1 MNTSS
6 HANRQNSTP
15 CISLWPT
22 APLDTGETRPML
34 WAASM
39 AGERE
44 EEEGCLT
51 ARCGNVVKNS
61 HDPAHDLSLV
71 GLADLAIVDELLN
84 GA

>member
-44 EEEGCLT
+44 EEEEEDDADYT
-51 ARCGNVVKNS
+51 DEDSDDDDVDQAS
-61 HDPAHDLSLV
+61 EDSFPASDPPSW
-71 GLADLAIVDELLN
+71 
-84 GA
+84 